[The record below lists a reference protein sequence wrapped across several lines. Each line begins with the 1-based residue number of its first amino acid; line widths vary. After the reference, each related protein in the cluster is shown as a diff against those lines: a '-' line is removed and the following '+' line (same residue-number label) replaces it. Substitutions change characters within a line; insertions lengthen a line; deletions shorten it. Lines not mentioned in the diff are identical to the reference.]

1 MESIKE
7 PGDDIATESTEGAIN
22 KKVTDTV
29 DHVWLSTHNSTYSEY
44 VRMHCDFAH

>member
-1 MESIKE
+1 MNNPHILWSMESIKE

-29 DHVWLSTHNSTYSEY
+29 DHV
-44 VRMHCDFAH
+44 